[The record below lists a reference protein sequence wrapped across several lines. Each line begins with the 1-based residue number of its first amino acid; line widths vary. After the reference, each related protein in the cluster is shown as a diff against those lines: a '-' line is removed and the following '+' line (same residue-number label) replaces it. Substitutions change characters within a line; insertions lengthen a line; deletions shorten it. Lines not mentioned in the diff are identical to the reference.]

1 MTDNQL
7 LMVYNCKFIS
17 QLFDFLNGGYV
28 YVKFSALRAFLICIS
43 AFLPV
48 VKLNS

>member
-17 QLFDFLNGGYV
+17 QLLDFLNGGGM
-28 YVKFSALRAFLICIS
+28 FSSSFRR
-43 AFLPV
+43 
-48 VKLNS
+48 